1 VKVLIIDDELDMR
14 EIASLSLKRNRDIQ
28 VLTASSGP
36 EGVRMAREQQPDA
49 ILLDLMMPA
58 MDGRATLAALRRD
71 PSTSGIPVV
80 VMSAASDDAGDLRPL
95 GAAGVIPKPFD
106 PLTLSDRLMSVVGTH
121 R

>member
-14 EIASLSLKRNRDIQ
+14 EIASLSLKRNRDIE

-36 EGVRMAREQQPDA
+36 EGIRVAREQQPDA
-49 ILLDLMMPA
+49 IVLDLMMPV

-71 PSTSGIPVV
+71 PSTAPIPVV
-80 VMSAASDDAGDLRPL
+80 FMSAASDDADLLRL

-106 PLTLSDRLMSVVGTH
+106 PLTLSTRLLAVLGA
-121 R
+121 RR